1 MGDET
6 LYQELPPTH
15 AHKHTYVHTHRSK
28 KVIFVSIYSNEI
40 AIVLSLFIIDQRVI
54 ITPSFFSVSQSSLKH
69 PRLALP
75 EAFHHAPAVCGMAI
89 REQT

>member
-28 KVIFVSIYSNEI
+28 KVIFVSIYINEI
-40 AIVLSLFIIDQRVI
+40 AIVLAMFIII
-54 ITPSFFSVSQSSLKH
+54 
-69 PRLALP
+69 
-75 EAFHHAPAVCGMAI
+75 
-89 REQT
+89 